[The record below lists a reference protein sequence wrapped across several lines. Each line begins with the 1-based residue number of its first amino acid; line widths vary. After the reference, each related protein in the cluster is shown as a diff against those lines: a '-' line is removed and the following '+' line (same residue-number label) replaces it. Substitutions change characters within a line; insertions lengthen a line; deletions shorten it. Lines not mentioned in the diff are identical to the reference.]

1 MNWSQQTVR
10 LFSGTDT
17 TVYAFL
23 PQICAAYLLVVS
35 LQKRVKTNKKH
46 KNKTKQQQKQKNNN
60 NNKKRSKTGREKKNG
75 KGTRR
80 NFCTHGSSYLFK
92 YFQSLPSTPVNRS
105 KLQVLP
111 FKNSSL
117 KPRRLFPSTG
127 KNPLIISVKQSMMST
142 SHFCFNSRLQ
152 RFVFS
157 YIPVIIVMH
166 ICRDQY

>member
-1 MNWSQQTVR
+1 MFWRRSCNTNWSQQTVR

-35 LQKRVKTNKKH
+35 LQKRVKTNKKQ
-46 KNKTKQQQKQKNNN
+46 NNNNKNNN
-60 NNKKRSKTGREKKNG
+60 NNKRIKTGREKKNG

-105 KLQVLP
+105 KLQVLL
-111 FKNSSL
+111 FKNSNL

-127 KNPLIISVKQSMMST
+127 KNPLIISVK
-142 SHFCFNSRLQ
+142 
-152 RFVFS
+152 
-157 YIPVIIVMH
+157 
-166 ICRDQY
+166 

>member
-1 MNWSQQTVR
+1 MFWRRSCNTNWSQQTVR

-35 LQKRVKTNKKH
+35 LQKRVKTNKKQ
-46 KNKTKQQQKQKNNN
+46 NNNNNNNN
-60 NNKKRSKTGREKKNG
+60 NNKELKREEKKKNG

-105 KLQVLP
+105 KLQVLL
-111 FKNSSL
+111 FKNSNL

-127 KNPLIISVKQSMMST
+127 KNPLIISVK
-142 SHFCFNSRLQ
+142 
-152 RFVFS
+152 
-157 YIPVIIVMH
+157 
-166 ICRDQY
+166 

>member
-1 MNWSQQTVR
+1 MFWRRSCNTNWSQQTVR

-35 LQKRVKTNKKH
+35 LQKRVKTNKKQ
-46 KNKTKQQQKQKNNN
+46 NNNNNNN
-60 NNKKRSKTGREKKNG
+60 NNKRIKTGREKKNG

-105 KLQVLP
+105 KLQVLL
-111 FKNSSL
+111 FKNSNL

-127 KNPLIISVKQSMMST
+127 KNPLIISVK
-142 SHFCFNSRLQ
+142 
-152 RFVFS
+152 
-157 YIPVIIVMH
+157 
-166 ICRDQY
+166 

>member
-1 MNWSQQTVR
+1 MFWRRSCNTNWSQQTVR

-35 LQKRVKTNKKH
+35 LQKRVKTNKK
-46 KNKTKQQQKQKNNN
+46 QQQQQQQQ
-60 NNKKRSKTGREKKNG
+60 RIKTGREKKNG

-105 KLQVLP
+105 KLQVLL
-111 FKNSSL
+111 FKNSNL

-127 KNPLIISVKQSMMST
+127 KNPLIISVK
-142 SHFCFNSRLQ
+142 
-152 RFVFS
+152 
-157 YIPVIIVMH
+157 
-166 ICRDQY
+166 